1 MITDRPI
8 QDEDEALLAAS
19 IAQDEY
25 HRDAK
30 PEFFVAPGTECTV
43 YGDEAGPILFA
54 RVSKALRIDI
64 QYCDNTDRKRNFH
77 AMLGGFA
84 GLVSKAKE
92 SGFTEVIFNTSNDAL
107 RKFCVRVFG
116 FEESG
121 NELRKII

>member
-8 QDEDEALLAAS
+8 QPEDEELLAAS

-84 GLVSKAKE
+84 GLVLRAKE

>member
-8 QDEDEALLAAS
+8 QAEDEALLSAS

-25 HRDAK
+25 HRNAK

-43 YGDEAGPILFA
+43 YSDEAGPILFA

-64 QYCDNTDRKRNFH
+64 QFVSNSDKKRNFR
-77 AMLGGFA
+77 AMLGGFSA
-84 GLVSKAKE
+84 LAVKAKE

>member
-8 QDEDEALLAAS
+8 QPEDEELLAAS

-30 PEFFVAPGTECTV
+30 PEFFVAPGTECKV
-43 YGDEAGPILFA
+43 YSDEAGPILFA
-54 RVSKALRIDI
+54 RVSKALRIDL
-64 QYCDNTDRKRNFH
+64 QYCDNADRKRNFH

-84 GLVSKAKE
+84 GLVLRAKE

>member
-8 QDEDEALLAAS
+8 QAEDEALLAAS

-25 HRDAK
+25 HRNAK

-43 YGDEAGPILFA
+43 YSDETGPILFA
-54 RVSKALRIDI
+54 RIAKALRIDL

-84 GLVSKAKE
+84 GLVLKAKE
-92 SGFTEVIFNTSNDAL
+92 SGFTEVIFNTSNDEL
-107 RKFCVRVFG
+107 RNFCVKTFG
-116 FEESG
+116 FTASG